1 MRASDWGKIIAHS
14 GFGIIIFG
22 ISSITA
28 WETEDIRV
36 VRIGETFSVG
46 TYKFTL
52 NDVINKNGPNYV
64 STVGILNVVDEKDN
78 YVTTLEPE
86 KRFFPTQS
94 ITTTEASID
103 NAFSRD
109 IYIVLGAQQ
118 GEFEWVVRTYIKPF
132 VNWIWLGAFI
142 LSLGGML
149 SIFDKKVRIGIA
161 SRKSKLF
168 KTMQRYFFLLIL
180 IFLLPLSLSGVEPD
194 EILKDKILE
203 ERARII
209 SSDLR
214 CLVCQNE
221 NIDSSNA
228 DLAKDLRLLVR
239 ERLLVGDTN
248 KQVKNFIV
256 ERYGE
261 YVLLNPTFSGS
272 SILLWISGPLIFI
285 LSFII
290 LILRYL
296 SFRKKNITKQVVHS
310 AEDLKKTYIIFKKV
324 NFLFS
329 F

>member
-1 MRASDWGKIIAHS
+1 
-14 GFGIIIFG
+14 
-22 ISSITA
+22 
-28 WETEDIRV
+28 
-36 VRIGETFSVG
+36 
-46 TYKFTL
+46 
-52 NDVINKNGPNYV
+52 
-64 STVGILNVVDEKDN
+64 
-78 YVTTLEPE
+78 
-86 KRFFPTQS
+86 
-94 ITTTEASID
+94 
-103 NAFSRD
+103 
-109 IYIVLGAQQ
+109 
-118 GEFEWVVRTYIKPF
+118 
-132 VNWIWLGAFI
+132 
-142 LSLGGML
+142 
-149 SIFDKKVRIGIA
+149 
-161 SRKSKLF
+161 
-168 KTMQRYFFLLIL
+168 MQRYFFLLIL

-285 LSFII
+285 LSLIL

-296 SFRKKNITKQVVHS
+296 SFRKKNITKQVAHS
-310 AEDLKKTYIIFKKV
+310 DEDLKKLTSFLKK
-324 NFLFS
+324 
-329 F
+329 

>member
-1 MRASDWGKIIAHS
+1 
-14 GFGIIIFG
+14 
-22 ISSITA
+22 
-28 WETEDIRV
+28 
-36 VRIGETFSVG
+36 SVFLI
-46 TYKFTL
+46 K
-52 NDVINKNGPNYV
+52 K
-64 STVGILNVVDEKDN
+64 
-78 YVTTLEPE
+78 LELALLQE
-86 KRFFPTQS
+86 
-94 ITTTEASID
+94 
-103 NAFSRD
+103 
-109 IYIVLGAQQ
+109 
-118 GEFEWVVRTYIKPF
+118 
-132 VNWIWLGAFI
+132 
-142 LSLGGML
+142 
-149 SIFDKKVRIGIA
+149 
-161 SRKSKLF
+161 KSKLF

-296 SFRKKNITKQVVHS
+296 SFRKKNITKQVAHS
-310 AEDLKKTYIIFKKV
+310 AEDLKKLTSFLKK
-324 NFLFS
+324 
-329 F
+329 

>member
-1 MRASDWGKIIAHS
+1 
-14 GFGIIIFG
+14 
-22 ISSITA
+22 
-28 WETEDIRV
+28 
-36 VRIGETFSVG
+36 
-46 TYKFTL
+46 
-52 NDVINKNGPNYV
+52 
-64 STVGILNVVDEKDN
+64 
-78 YVTTLEPE
+78 
-86 KRFFPTQS
+86 
-94 ITTTEASID
+94 
-103 NAFSRD
+103 
-109 IYIVLGAQQ
+109 
-118 GEFEWVVRTYIKPF
+118 
-132 VNWIWLGAFI
+132 
-142 LSLGGML
+142 ML
-149 SIFDKKVRIGIA
+149 QE
-161 SRKSKLF
+161 KSKLY
-168 KTMQRYFFLLIL
+168 KSMQRYFFLFIL

-239 ERLLVGDTN
+239 DRLLVGDTN

-296 SFRKKNITKQVVHS
+296 SFRKKNITKQVAHS
-310 AEDLKKTYIIFKKV
+310 AEDLKKLTSFLKK
-324 NFLFS
+324 
-329 F
+329 

>member
-1 MRASDWGKIIAHS
+1 
-14 GFGIIIFG
+14 
-22 ISSITA
+22 
-28 WETEDIRV
+28 
-36 VRIGETFSVG
+36 
-46 TYKFTL
+46 
-52 NDVINKNGPNYV
+52 
-64 STVGILNVVDEKDN
+64 
-78 YVTTLEPE
+78 
-86 KRFFPTQS
+86 
-94 ITTTEASID
+94 
-103 NAFSRD
+103 
-109 IYIVLGAQQ
+109 
-118 GEFEWVVRTYIKPF
+118 
-132 VNWIWLGAFI
+132 
-142 LSLGGML
+142 
-149 SIFDKKVRIGIA
+149 
-161 SRKSKLF
+161 
-168 KTMQRYFFLLIL
+168 MQRYFFLLIL

-296 SFRKKNITKQVVHS
+296 SFTKKNITKQVTHS
-310 AEDLKKTYIIFKKV
+310 SEYLKKLTSILKK
-324 NFLFS
+324 
-329 F
+329 

>member
-1 MRASDWGKIIAHS
+1 MK
-14 GFGIIIFG
+14 
-22 ISSITA
+22 
-28 WETEDIRV
+28 
-36 VRIGETFSVG
+36 
-46 TYKFTL
+46 
-52 NDVINKNGPNYV
+52 
-64 STVGILNVVDEKDN
+64 
-78 YVTTLEPE
+78 
-86 KRFFPTQS
+86 
-94 ITTTEASID
+94 
-103 NAFSRD
+103 
-109 IYIVLGAQQ
+109 
-118 GEFEWVVRTYIKPF
+118 
-132 VNWIWLGAFI
+132 
-142 LSLGGML
+142 
-149 SIFDKKVRIGIA
+149 
-161 SRKSKLF
+161 
-168 KTMQRYFFLLIL
+168 RYFFLLVL
-180 IFLLPLSLSGVEPD
+180 IFLSPLSLSGVEPD

-261 YVLLNPTFSGS
+261 YVLFNPTFSGS

-296 SFRKKNITKQVVHS
+296 SFRKKNITKQVAHS
-310 AEDLKKTYIIFKKV
+310 AEDLKKLTSFLKK
-324 NFLFS
+324 
-329 F
+329 

>member
-1 MRASDWGKIIAHS
+1 LIK
-14 GFGIIIFG
+14 
-22 ISSITA
+22 
-28 WETEDIRV
+28 
-36 VRIGETFSVG
+36 
-46 TYKFTL
+46 K
-52 NDVINKNGPNYV
+52 
-64 STVGILNVVDEKDN
+64 
-78 YVTTLEPE
+78 LELALLQE
-86 KRFFPTQS
+86 
-94 ITTTEASID
+94 
-103 NAFSRD
+103 
-109 IYIVLGAQQ
+109 
-118 GEFEWVVRTYIKPF
+118 
-132 VNWIWLGAFI
+132 
-142 LSLGGML
+142 
-149 SIFDKKVRIGIA
+149 
-161 SRKSKLF
+161 KSKLF

-285 LSFII
+285 LSLIL

-296 SFRKKNITKQVVHS
+296 SFRKKNITKQVAHS
-310 AEDLKKTYIIFKKV
+310 AEDLKKLTSFLKK
-324 NFLFS
+324 
-329 F
+329 

>member
-1 MRASDWGKIIAHS
+1 M
-14 GFGIIIFG
+14 
-22 ISSITA
+22 
-28 WETEDIRV
+28 
-36 VRIGETFSVG
+36 
-46 TYKFTL
+46 
-52 NDVINKNGPNYV
+52 
-64 STVGILNVVDEKDN
+64 
-78 YVTTLEPE
+78 
-86 KRFFPTQS
+86 
-94 ITTTEASID
+94 
-103 NAFSRD
+103 
-109 IYIVLGAQQ
+109 
-118 GEFEWVVRTYIKPF
+118 
-132 VNWIWLGAFI
+132 
-142 LSLGGML
+142 
-149 SIFDKKVRIGIA
+149 
-161 SRKSKLF
+161 F

-290 LILRYL
+290 LILRYF
-296 SFRKKNITKQVVHS
+296 SFRKKNRTLFLGNSSKYPYLYDECDRNFSGKIRNF
-310 AEDLKKTYIIFKKV
+310 EFRTYFCERSV
-324 NFLFS
+324 
-329 F
+329 

>member
-1 MRASDWGKIIAHS
+1 LIK
-14 GFGIIIFG
+14 
-22 ISSITA
+22 
-28 WETEDIRV
+28 
-36 VRIGETFSVG
+36 
-46 TYKFTL
+46 K
-52 NDVINKNGPNYV
+52 
-64 STVGILNVVDEKDN
+64 
-78 YVTTLEPE
+78 LELALLQE
-86 KRFFPTQS
+86 
-94 ITTTEASID
+94 
-103 NAFSRD
+103 
-109 IYIVLGAQQ
+109 
-118 GEFEWVVRTYIKPF
+118 
-132 VNWIWLGAFI
+132 
-142 LSLGGML
+142 
-149 SIFDKKVRIGIA
+149 
-161 SRKSKLF
+161 KSKLF

-296 SFRKKNITKQVVHS
+296 SFRKKNITKQVAHS
-310 AEDLKKTYIIFKKV
+310 AEDLKKLTSFLKK
-324 NFLFS
+324 
-329 F
+329 

>member
-1 MRASDWGKIIAHS
+1 M
-14 GFGIIIFG
+14 
-22 ISSITA
+22 
-28 WETEDIRV
+28 
-36 VRIGETFSVG
+36 
-46 TYKFTL
+46 L
-52 NDVINKNGPNYV
+52 
-64 STVGILNVVDEKDN
+64 
-78 YVTTLEPE
+78 LE
-86 KRFFPTQS
+86 
-94 ITTTEASID
+94 
-103 NAFSRD
+103 
-109 IYIVLGAQQ
+109 
-118 GEFEWVVRTYIKPF
+118 
-132 VNWIWLGAFI
+132 
-142 LSLGGML
+142 
-149 SIFDKKVRIGIA
+149 
-161 SRKSKLF
+161 KSKLF
-168 KTMQRYFFLLIL
+168 KAMQRYFFLMILIL
-180 IFLLPLSLSGVEPD
+180 LFPLSLSGVEPD

-296 SFRKKNITKQVVHS
+296 SFRKKNITKQVAHS
-310 AEDLKKTYIIFKKV
+310 AEDLKKLTSFLKK
-324 NFLFS
+324 
-329 F
+329 